1 MNSKVVVPG
10 ASPPLAAVPS
20 WVHGAGGVL
29 ERGCAARWWGGEQKP
44 GVCCLA
50 VLFFSSSPPLLPPSA
65 DCRHPGLGRSQSCRD
80 KWVLSGC
87 RAGVGG
93 EGSEPACPVLHGGAA
108 GMLLPITAQHQQGLL
123 RRSLYFGKKRSFS
136 IYLALRTRQKCFAT
150 SISSQPCSSV
160 VAARWHRQNRTQIWP
175 RMYPRVIPPGV
186 LMSEMEE
193 VSGDQ
198 EPCLGLSRSPQ
209 RQPMCLVSRRGGE
222 ARLTAATAC

>member
-1 MNSKVVVPG
+1 MPG
-10 ASPPLAAVPS
+10 ASPPLAAVPF
-20 WVHGAGGVL
+20 WVHGAGSVL

-65 DCRHPGLGRSQSCRD
+65 DCHHPGLGRSQICRD

-123 RRSLYFGKKRSFS
+123 RRSLFWGEKELFHLFGPPHQTKAFCHLHFIPALQQRGRSS
-136 IYLALRTRQKCFAT
+136 LAPAKSNPNLAQNV
-150 SISSQPCSSV
+150 SQGNS
-160 VAARWHRQNRTQIWP
+160 P
-175 RMYPRVIPPGV
+175 RGAHV
-186 LMSEMEE
+186 
-193 VSGDQ
+193 
-198 EPCLGLSRSPQ
+198 
-209 RQPMCLVSRRGGE
+209 
-222 ARLTAATAC
+222 